1 VCSATVD
8 LGVQFVVEMSSCLQA
23 KVSFKDSMFD
33 SLRIRR
39 DVQVRV
45 KFAPPLRLLNLTSL

>member
-1 VCSATVD
+1 VD

-45 KFAPPLRLLNLTSL
+45 KFALPLRLLNLTSL